1 MERAGKYVIP
11 TRVFTRVSYRRSLYN
26 EVNQKYMLF
35 QLNIKNIALITELN
49 IEFEEGLNVL
59 TGETGAGKSI
69 IIEAIDLILGGYTT
83 SDLIR
88 DGEISLIVEGLFL
101 LSPLE
106 KELINNLNPDL
117 KIVDEEGTLL
127 IRREVNKKG
136 RNKCWVNQRLVNLS
150 LLQDIGNFLVDLH
163 GQHNHQSLLDTSK
176 HIDLMDSLGGDKIIK
191 HRKELFEAY
200 RLWREKK
207 KKLFQLIRDREEN
220 LKRIDFLK
228 FQLEEIDK
236 ASLAKD
242 EDKILEEEEMV
253 LRNVEKII
261 ETMEKANF
269 ILYEGGL
276 EQSSV
281 RDYLNEVS
289 KSLGEIASLDRRIGK
304 MRDSLKEI
312 GYQLED
318 IINEIEKYKDKIELN
333 TQRLKEVEGR
343 LNLINSL
350 KSKYGSTIKEILQY
364 RHKIYQELEAI
375 NYSEDEVENLRE
387 DINSLENK
395 ISDISHNLSI
405 SRRKIADDLEEMVV
419 RELDDLNMKRCQFK
433 VSINHYE
440 DDNGIEINSK
450 KYKIGPKGIDDI
462 EFMISP
468 NVGEKMRP
476 LARIISGGEVSRI
489 MLALKSILSEV
500 DQVPTLIFDEI
511 DSGVGAR
518 LGEVIAQ
525 KLRNLSEKRQVICV
539 THLPQIACRA
549 RRHFYI
555 EKYVLNNQTG
565 IRLNEMKG
573 ENQVK
578 EIARML
584 DGSQMSDIT
593 IQHAQKMLNR

>member
-1 MERAGKYVIP
+1 
-11 TRVFTRVSYRRSLYN
+11 
-26 EVNQKYMLF
+26 MLF
-35 QLNIKNIALITELN
+35 QLNIKNIALIKELN

-69 IIEAIDLILGGYTT
+69 IIEAIDLILGGYAT
-83 SDLIR
+83 SDLIKE
-88 DGEISLIVEGLFL
+88 GEDSLMVEGLFL
-101 LSPLE
+101 LSPPE

-136 RNKCWVNQRLVNLS
+136 RNKCWVNQILVNLS
-150 LLQDIGNFLVDLH
+150 LIQDIGNFLVDLH

-176 HIDLMDSLGGDKIIK
+176 HIDLMDNLGGDKIIK
-191 HRKELFEAY
+191 YRRELFEAY
-200 RLWREKK
+200 RMWREKRK
-207 KKLFQLIRDREEN
+207 RLSQLIRDREEN

-253 LRNVEKII
+253 LRNAERII

-289 KSLGEIASLDRRIGK
+289 TSLGEIASLDRRIGK
-304 MRDSLKEI
+304 MKETLKEI

-318 IINEIEKYKDKIELN
+318 IINEIEKYKDKIELD

-350 KSKYGSTIKEILQY
+350 KSKYGSTIEEILQY

-387 DINSLENK
+387 DINFLENK

-405 SRRKIADDLEEMVV
+405 NRRKIAEDLEGMVV

-433 VSINHYE
+433 VFINYYE
-440 DDNGIEINSK
+440 DNEGIEINSK

-468 NVGEKMRP
+468 NVGEKLRP
-476 LARIISGGEVSRI
+476 LARIVSGGEVSRV

-511 DSGVGAR
+511 DIGVGAR
-518 LGEVIAQ
+518 LGEVISQ
-525 KLRNLSEKRQVICV
+525 KLRNISEKRQVICV

-565 IRLNEMKG
+565 IRLKEMKG
-573 ENQVK
+573 EDRVK

-593 IQHAQKMLNR
+593 IQHAQKMLDR

>member
-1 MERAGKYVIP
+1 MEWAGKYIIP
-11 TRVFTRVSYRRSLYN
+11 AKN
-26 EVNQKYMLF
+26 MLF
-35 QLNIKNIALITELN
+35 QLNIKNIALIKELN

-69 IIEAIDLILGGYTT
+69 IIEAIDLILGGYAT
-83 SDLIR
+83 SDLIKEGE
-88 DGEISLIVEGLFL
+88 DGLMVEGLFL
-101 LSPLE
+101 LSPPE
-106 KELINNLNPDL
+106 KELINKLNPDL

-136 RNKCWVNQRLVNLS
+136 RNKCWVNQRLLNLS

-176 HIDLMDSLGGDKIIK
+176 HIDLMDNLGGDKIIK
-191 HRKELFEAY
+191 YRKELFEAY
-200 RLWREKK
+200 RLWREKRK
-207 KKLFQLIRDREEN
+207 RLFQLIRDREEN

-253 LRNVEKII
+253 LRNAEKII
-261 ETMEKANF
+261 EAMKKANF

-289 KSLGEIASLDRRIGK
+289 TSFGEIAFLDRRIVK
-304 MRDSLKEI
+304 MKENLKEI

-318 IINEIEKYKDKIELN
+318 IVNEIEKYKDKIELN

-350 KSKYGSTIKEILQY
+350 KSKYGSTIEDIFQY
-364 RHKIYQELEAI
+364 RYKIYQELETI
-375 NYSEDEVENLRE
+375 NYNKDEVEKLRE
-387 DINSLENK
+387 DINFLENK
-395 ISDISHNLSI
+395 ISNISYNLSI
-405 SRRKIADDLEEMVV
+405 NRIRIADDLEGMVV
-419 RELDDLNMKRCQFK
+419 KELDDLNMKRCQFK

-440 DDNGIEINSK
+440 DNDGIEINKK
-450 KYKIGPKGIDDI
+450 KYKISPKGIDDI

-468 NVGEKMRP
+468 NVGEKLRP
-476 LARIISGGEVSRI
+476 LARIVSGGEVSRV

-518 LGEVIAQ
+518 LGEVIAK
-525 KLRNLSEKRQVICV
+525 KLRNISEKRQVICV

-555 EKYVLNNQTG
+555 EKYVLDNQTG
-565 IRLNEMKG
+565 IRLKEMKG
-573 ENQVK
+573 EGRVK

-584 DGSQMSDIT
+584 DGSQMSEIA